1 MKNFVS
7 QLQSSVDNLP
17 ERDKRVLLFA
27 IPIVLILVCY
37 LLVYRPIN
45 VYHFEAIQNM
55 ESASD
60 DYYWLRAQS
69 PLAKS
74 GYCGRLSNAASS
86 KDYFEQQAKRDG
98 LIVATAVSG
107 AQTTITIVSA
117 KGAAVLRYINNLACN
132 GYKAN
137 SLNITR
143 TADTGDMV
151 SARVVVDSAVVS
163 HQ

>member
-27 IPIVLILVCY
+27 VPIVLILICY
-37 LLVYRPIN
+37 LLVYRPISA
-45 VYHFEAIQNM
+45 YHFDAIQNM

-74 GYCGRLSNAASS
+74 GYCGRLSNDASS
-86 KDYFEQQAKRDG
+86 KAYVEQQAKKDG
-98 LIVATAVSG
+98 LIVSATVSG

-117 KGAAVLRYINNLACN
+117 RGAAVLRYINNLACN
-132 GYKAN
+132 GYSVN

-143 TADTGDMV
+143 AADTADMV
-151 SARVVVDSAVVS
+151 SGRIVVDNAAVTD
-163 HQ
+163 

>member
-7 QLQSSVDNLP
+7 QLQSSIDSLP

-27 IPIVLILVCY
+27 VPIVLILICY
-37 LLVYRPIN
+37 LLVYRPISA
-45 VYHFEAIQNM
+45 YHFDAIQNM

-69 PLAKS
+69 PLPKS
-74 GYCGRLSNAASS
+74 GYCGRLSNDASS
-86 KDYFEQQAKRDG
+86 RGYFEQQAKKDG
-98 LIVATAVSG
+98 LIVAAAASG
-107 AQTTITIVSA
+107 VETTITIVSA

-132 GYKAN
+132 GYSVN

-151 SARVVVDSAVVS
+151 SGRIVVDSAAVTD
-163 HQ
+163 